1 MYAGCKLPIASVK
14 HYKRALSLGETLSA
28 ANLGFEYLDSGM
40 ADEAKAL
47 IEQAMEAENHV
58 SRVEKCLAEIVQHTQ
73 EEAEKEGVLIANA
86 ETYRKFFVKMGKGLS
101 TILPAID
108 GLWKFSFGEV
118 PLTVSL
124 VRLKGVVEVVN
135 TESPGYNAL
144 VFGIAAPPTVKTE
157 RYTIDA
163 VLTGSVA
170 EFELRQEDVGDGAGF
185 IGVKSILGGLGTSKK
200 SGFIVL

>member
-1 MYAGCKLPIASVK
+1 M
-14 HYKRALSLGETLSA
+14 
-28 ANLGFEYLDSGM
+28 
-40 ADEAKAL
+40 
-47 IEQAMEAENHV
+47 
-58 SRVEKCLAEIVQHTQ
+58 
-73 EEAEKEGVLIANA
+73 
-86 ETYRKFFVKMGKGLS
+86 
-101 TILPAID
+101 
-108 GLWKFSFGEV
+108 

-124 VRLKGVVEVVN
+124 GRLKGVVEVVN

-200 SGFIVL
+200 SGFIVFEPNGKSATYLDTSNDKLGKSEVLTRVR